1 MAPTPKRY
9 GSISS
14 DEQDVEVELLPTGEA
29 YIGTV
34 DDEIGSNNKTTHRY
48 WHRNRRHHCLSYT
61 LTALTCLFAAH
72 YWHNRAQ
79 SYNNAGENNGQHSSS
94 SSNNN
99 IVHSRSGRVP
109 MPPALSTL
117 DPAIDL
123 GFRSTTRSGL
133 ALPSKAWGEHSSK
146 FAALPTN
153 EWYLVS
159 EFYMTML
166 GSLIIICANLNLY
179 ISCVGTLLFA
189 LHHLESPLARGS
201 I

>member
-1 MAPTPKRY
+1 MASTPKRY

-14 DEQDVEVELLPTGEA
+14 DEQEVELLPTGEA

-34 DDEIGSNNKTTHRY
+34 DDEIGSNHKTTHR
-48 WHRNRRHHCLSYT
+48 WHSNRRHHCLSYT
-61 LTALTCLFAAH
+61 LAALTCLFAAH

-79 SYNNAGENNGQHSSS
+79 SYNNAGENNGQHSS
-94 SSNNN
+94 NNN
-99 IVHSRSGRVP
+99 NTIVHSRSGRVP

-146 FAALPTN
+146 VAALPTN

-159 EFYMTML
+159 EY
-166 GSLIIICANLNLY
+166 G
-179 ISCVGTLLFA
+179 
-189 LHHLESPLARGS
+189 
-201 I
+201 